1 MSRRTPVRRDI
12 TGGRGFRLRLSCE
25 AATRDAVA
33 EVHRQKYRFIFI
45 LVFLSI
51 LKKSPEN
58 KMSNYYIYIWI
69 SIDQYIWTNHL
80 YKFSC
85 YDIKQQ
91 LSGIYIIFVF
101 IVDIYWLFITWC
113 NTEWFVCKLETETTI
128 FVWYILI
135 SSERRLH
142 MFSRDFGG
150 KNGVKGHFF
159 YTLFVEQLSCKD
171 EAKVFFLL
179 YSYCVFLIMFY
190 TLVIK
195 CFFTYY
201 FNFWPKFRMW
211 LGWMNH
217 FRKFLSLSN
226 SSDDSAERVCVF

>member
-159 YTLFVEQLSCKD
+159 YTLFVAFMQRWSQS
-171 EAKVFFLL
+171 VFPSLFILCFFYNVL
-179 YSYCVFLIMFY
+179 YSCYQM
-190 TLVIK
+190 
-195 CFFTYY
+195 FFTYY

>member
-45 LVFLSI
+45 LAFLSI
-51 LKKSPEN
+51 LKKNPEN

-142 MFSRDFGG
+142 MFSRDFEG

-159 YTLFVEQLSCKD
+159 YTLFVAAFMQRWSQS
-171 EAKVFFLL
+171 VFPSLFILCFFYNVL
-179 YSYCVFLIMFY
+179 YSCYQM
-190 TLVIK
+190 
-195 CFFTYY
+195 FFTHY